1 MIVAEFFQKNDMIC
15 GFKVYGHA
23 NYADSGNDIVCASI
37 SSAVQLTANTIS
49 EIFRFNA
56 EITESNNVIT
66 LKSVDYCDSV
76 FQGVLKGFRFHV
88 KLLSQQ
94 FSKNV
99 KIKITEV

>member
-23 NYADSGNDIVCASI
+23 GYADSGSDIVCASI

-56 EITESNNVIT
+56 EITEGDNVIT
-66 LKSVDYCDSV
+66 LKAVDYCDSV
-76 FQGVLKGFRFHV
+76 FQGILKGFRLHV

>member
-23 NYADSGNDIVCASI
+23 GYADLGSDIVCASI

-56 EITESNNVIT
+56 EITEGDNVIT
-66 LKSVDYCDSV
+66 LKAVEYCDSV
-76 FQGVLKGFRFHV
+76 FQGILKGFRLHV